1 MVQRMSPA
9 SSPTPR
15 PFRFGVQVSKSGS
28 RAEWI
33 DLAKRAEAS
42 GYSVLT
48 MPDHFDDQ
56 LAPVPAL
63 MAAADA
69 TTTLRVGALVWDNDY
84 KHPVVL
90 AKEAATLDLL
100 SDGRL
105 ELGIG
110 AGWMRTDYDT
120 SGIPYDSHG
129 VRIDRLEEAL
139 AVIKGLLSGK
149 PFSFEGTHY
158 TISDL
163 TGTPAP
169 VQQPHPPIMIGAGA
183 KRMLSIAAREADII
197 SVNFDLSAGAVGAEV
212 VTSGTAE
219 LTKGKID
226 LIRKVAGD
234 RFADI
239 ELSVTVFMAAITDDR
254 RQLAEMVAGSFGQPP
269 EMVLESPHFLAG
281 TDDQIVEE
289 LERRRELYGF
299 SYIAFGGGSH
309 EAMIPIVRKLAGT

>member
-1 MVQRMSPA
+1 MA
-9 SSPTPR
+9 
-15 PFRFGVQVSKSGS
+15 
-28 RAEWI
+28 W
-33 DLAKRAEAS
+33 
-42 GYSVLT
+42 
-48 MPDHFDDQ
+48 
-56 LAPVPAL
+56 
-63 MAAADA
+63 AAAA
-69 TTTLRVGALVWDNDY
+69 TSQLRVGSLVFDNDF

-105 ELGIG
+105 ELGLG
-110 AGWMRTDYDT
+110 AGWMRTDYET
-120 SGIPYDSHG
+120 SGIPFERHG

-139 AVIKGLLSGK
+139 AVIKGLMSGK

-158 TISDL
+158 TITNL

-169 VQQPHPPIMIGAGA
+169 VQKPHPPIIIGAGG
-183 KRMLSIAAREADII
+183 KRMLSIAAREADIV

-219 LTKGKID
+219 LTKQKID
-226 LIRKVAGD
+226 LIREVAGT
-234 RFADI
+234 RFDDI

-254 RQLAEMVAGSFGQPP
+254 RQLAETVAGMFGQPP

-281 TDDQIVEE
+281 SEDQIIED

-309 EAMIPIVRKLAGT
+309 EAMLPIVQKLAGS

>member
-1 MVQRMSPA
+1 VV
-9 SSPTPR
+9 R
-15 PFRFGVQVSKSGS
+15 PFRFAAQVADARSGQ
-28 RAEWI
+28 RWAE
-33 DLAKRAEAS
+33 LARRLEGE
-42 GYSVLT
+42 GYSSLLV
-48 MPDHFDDQ
+48 PDHFDDQ
-56 LAPVPAL
+56 VAPMPA
-63 MAAADA
+63 MTWVAAA
-69 TTTLRVGALVWDNDY
+69 TSQLRVGSLVFDNDY

-110 AGWMRTDYDT
+110 AGWMRTDYET
-120 SGIPYDSHG
+120 SGIPYDRHG

-139 AVIKGLLSGK
+139 AVIKGLMSGK

-158 TISDL
+158 TITEL

-169 VQQPHPPIMIGAGA
+169 VQQPHPPVMIGAGA

-226 LIRKVAGD
+226 LIREVAGD

-281 TDDQIVEE
+281 TEDQIVEE
-289 LERRRELYGF
+289 LQRRRELYGF